1 LEVKVGVEP
10 MSEKGYIYILTNPS
24 FPTYVKIGYA
34 DNVEDRVAQLNRTE
48 CTPFAFRIYATYE
61 VSDRLKDIPVHQ
73 IIDQLNPTLRS
84 IDDVEG
90 KPRVREFYAMSPE
103 DAYKLLE
110 MIAKINGL
118 ECNLKLWKKS
128 KEQAEDEKAA
138 EKIETLSKN
147 RHHFKDIDFSSSLTG
162 KKYRGTTGD
171 DGTLKILE
179 VETGKEVP
187 NNSKPSKKAIIGQ
200 AIIDLGG
207 STTKDETLYQ
217 RYHKLTKLILD

>member
-1 LEVKVGVEP
+1 MANEI
-10 MSEKGYIYILTNPS
+10 GYIYILTNPS
-24 FPTYVKIGYA
+24 FPIYVKIGYA
-34 DNVEDRVAQLNRTE
+34 DNVEERVAQLNRTE

-90 KPRVREFYAMSPE
+90 KPRVREFYAMTPE

-118 ECNLKLWKKS
+118 EGKLKLWKKT
-128 KEQAEDEKAA
+128 KEQVDDEQTA
-138 EKIETLSKN
+138 EKIEVLSKN
-147 RHHFKDIDFSSSLTG
+147 RHHFKEVDFSSSLTG
-162 KKYRGTTGD
+162 RKYHGSTGD
-171 DGTLKILE
+171 DGTLKIID
-179 VETGKEVP
+179 VETGEEVP

-207 STTKDETLYQ
+207 VTTKDETIYQ
-217 RYHKLTKLILD
+217 RYHKLTKLILG